1 MSTNPSASA
10 PAPTRYRWVICLLL
24 FWVTT
29 ANYID
34 RSVFGNLA
42 PEMPRYLHLA
52 DKYYVD
58 HAAEIKQV
66 HVQHQ
71 HPEVDIKACPECQ
84 KFVDDQVGRDWD
96 EQYWYMQ
103 VVFSAFYAISMLI
116 MGRLMDV
123 LGLRWGFAFACALWG
138 LASVSHAFA
147 PQIGAPFG
155 GAVMGFFIC
164 RALLAFG
171 EGGNFPAAIKTTAE
185 WFPKRERALSTGL
198 FNSGSNIGGILVPYL
213 MPAVIALHIGA
224 ITIGWRGAFVMT
236 AIVDLVWIVA
246 WLMIYRKPEDHP
258 KVNKEELAIIQSD
271 AVETSVKIPWL
282 QLLPHRQTWAFAV
295 AKGMTDCFW
304 WFYLFGSPDFFN
316 KKFQLD
322 PDHRKYMIMMIY
334 AVASVGSIA
343 GGWLAGHFM
352 KKGWTTNKARK
363 ITMLICAVAVFPVF
377 YAAFTTDKWVAAI
390 LMTLAAS
397 AHQAWSANAFSLAGD
412 MFPKRVV
419 GSVTG
424 LGGMFGAAGGI
435 VLFLITGKVLKATG
449 NYIPVFIM
457 ASVGYLLALAII
469 HLLVPKLE
477 LAKIEPKAV

>member
-1 MSTNPSASA
+1 MSNPSALAQKPSS
-10 PAPTRYRWVICLLL
+10 YRWVICALL

-34 RSVFGNLA
+34 RSVFGNLS

-52 DKYYVD
+52 DKYYGD

-66 HVQHQ
+66 HAQHQ
-71 HPEVDIKACPECQ
+71 HQEADVAACADCQ
-84 KFVDDQVGRDWD
+84 KYVNEQVGRDWD

-123 LGLRWGFAFACALWG
+123 LGLRWGFVFACAFWG
-138 LASVSHAFA
+138 LASLAHAFA

-155 GAVMGFFIC
+155 GAIVGFFIC
-164 RALLAFG
+164 RALLALG

-185 WFPKRERALSTGL
+185 WFPKRERAMATGL

-213 MPAVIALHIGA
+213 LPVIIALHIGA
-224 ITIGWRGAFVMT
+224 VTIGWRGAFVMT
-236 AIVDLVWIVA
+236 AIIDLAWIIA
-246 WLMIYRKPEDHP
+246 WLTIYKKPEEHP

-271 AVETSVKIPWL
+271 TVETAVKIPWL
-282 QLLPHRQTWAFAV
+282 KLLPHRQTWAFAV

-316 KKFQLD
+316 KKFHLD
-322 PDHRKYMIMMIY
+322 PEGRKYMIIMIY

-343 GGWLAGHFM
+343 GGWLAGHFV
-352 KKGWTTNKARK
+352 KKGWTINKARK
-363 ITMLICAVAVFPVF
+363 ITMLICAASVFPVF

-390 LMTLAAS
+390 LMTIAAS

-435 VLFLITGKVLKATG
+435 VLFLITGKVLKVTG
-449 NYIPVFIM
+449 NYIPVFVM
-457 ASVGYLLALAII
+457 ASVGYLLALAIV
-469 HLLVPKLE
+469 HVLVPKLE
-477 LAKIEPKAV
+477 TAKIDVKGA